1 MSVGYQRVNRFGFA
15 EYDDMAGIVRE
26 ADLPA
31 MAGMLR
37 QIVDLVLV
45 EDESGLAEAMSME
58 AQADFVVPLGM
69 AARMLEDG
77 EYSDVELVSAACT
90 VRYSAERHTSEL
102 PEELTALLLR
112 LPR

>member
-1 MSVGYQRVNRFGFA
+1 MGYQRVNRFGFA

-31 MAGMLR
+31 VAEVLR
-37 QIVDLVLV
+37 RIVDLVLA
-45 EDESGLAEAMSME
+45 EDESGLAEEMSSQAE
-58 AQADFVVPLGM
+58 ADFVVPLGM
-69 AARMLEDG
+69 AAGMLEDG
-77 EYSDVELVSAACT
+77 GYSDTELVSAACT
-90 VRYSAERHTSEL
+90 VRFTAERHMDEF